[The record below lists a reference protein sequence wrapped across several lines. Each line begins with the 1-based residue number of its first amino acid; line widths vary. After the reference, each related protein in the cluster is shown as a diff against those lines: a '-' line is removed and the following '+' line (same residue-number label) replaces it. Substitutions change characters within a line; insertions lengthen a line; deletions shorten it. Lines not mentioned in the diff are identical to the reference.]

1 MPKHKLNYLTGI
13 KLAWYKAS
21 NIGFSS
27 FALKEKPLPKPNIPS
42 AF

>member
-1 MPKHKLNYLTGI
+1 MPKHKLIYLTGI
-13 KLAWYKAS
+13 KLASYRAS

-27 FALKEKPLPKPNIPS
+27 FEFIEEPFPRPNIPS